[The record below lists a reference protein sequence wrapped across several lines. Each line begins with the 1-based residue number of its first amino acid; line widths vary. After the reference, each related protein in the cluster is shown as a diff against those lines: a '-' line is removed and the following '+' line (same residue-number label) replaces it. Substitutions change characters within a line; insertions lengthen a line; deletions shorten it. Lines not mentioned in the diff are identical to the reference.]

1 MAISAEQIVDM
12 FEKDAKARRRLA
24 LVLISDPEVRLAIIN
39 ATYREVATK
48 QDLEKLG
55 DEIKREIET
64 LRNELKSEIEALR
77 NELKSDINGLR
88 GEMRSEMRV
97 EIDRLYRLVFTS
109 LIGIMLSIVVTV
121 LVRVLLP

>member
-1 MAISAEQIVDM
+1 MFQGECMAISAEQIVDM

-24 LVLISDPEVRLAIIN
+24 LVLISDPEIRLAIIN

-48 QDLEKLG
+48 QDLEKL
-55 DEIKREIET
+55 
-64 LRNELKSEIEALR
+64 RNEIKSEIEALR
-77 NELKSDINGLR
+77 NELKSEISELR
-88 GEMRSEMRV
+88 GEMRI
-97 EIDRLYRLVFTS
+97 EIDRLYKLVFTS